1 MVAQVLLL
9 GTADHPCLCETRR
22 RKTVRPWATGRSWAF
37 ACGYPGAPAR
47 LRVRRIRMAAVPAS
61 AAPGSSGCG
70 DEAAGTC
77 PGSDGRKRT
86 QSQLPQRPRQQQQQ
100 QRRASHGPRGSTVG
114 DSRGIC
120 RESGRH
126 DLSHR
131 AVILRPRDGRVRT
144 RGPWQG
150 VLTKKEGRH
159 SEPVGPRT
167 TTRHICN

>member
-1 MVAQVLLL
+1 MVAQVPLL
-9 GTADHPCLCETRR
+9 GTADHHCLCETR

-61 AAPGSSGCG
+61 AAPGSSGCS
-70 DEAAGTC
+70 DEAAGAC

-114 DSRGIC
+114 DSRGIGPG
-120 RESGRH
+120 SGRH
-126 DLSHR
+126 DLSQLLMIRSSHHVSIAFKIVAVVAKSTSAQAVFLHEVGR
-131 AVILRPRDGRVRT
+131 AAV
-144 RGPWQG
+144 
-150 VLTKKEGRH
+150 
-159 SEPVGPRT
+159 
-167 TTRHICN
+167 